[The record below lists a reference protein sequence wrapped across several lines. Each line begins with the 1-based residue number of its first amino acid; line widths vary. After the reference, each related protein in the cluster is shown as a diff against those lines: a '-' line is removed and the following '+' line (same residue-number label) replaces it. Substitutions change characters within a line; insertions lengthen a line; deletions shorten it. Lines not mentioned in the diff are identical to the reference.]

1 MSAVTATKPRVFLHV
16 GAPKTGTSFLQDVL
30 WNNREALR
38 EAGVLYPGLSPDAQF
53 HAAMDLQATAFQEHQ
68 HSAVPGAWERL
79 VGQARAWRRD
89 VVISHELFSMADE
102 RLAARALDALAW
114 ADVHIVC
121 TVRDLARQLPAVWQ
135 EDVKNRQVLSFAEFA
150 RELAEPGPDPHYL
163 VSLFWRLQD
172 IPRVLDVWA
181 ARLPADRIRLVTVP
195 KPGSPPD
202 ELWARF
208 GEAIDLDPGRADI
221 DLSGESN
228 RSMGI
233 AETNLLRRL
242 NLELGDSIDWP
253 TYDVLVKDFLA
264 LSVMGKRQ
272 GTVPLALP
280 ACDQEW
286 VARRGEQMVDTL
298 RATPYR
304 VIGDLDE
311 LRSAPTPET
320 RRHPDDAD
328 DGELADSAV
337 RALAGL
343 LRYVGENTPPRPQQA
358 AWRRQAVRIS
368 QRNAALG
375 QLRRQYL
382 AAKARRGNGGAT
394 HAAG

>member
-1 MSAVTATKPRVFLHV
+1 MPSVTGERPRVFLHV

-30 WNNREALR
+30 WNNRDALR
-38 EAGVLYPGLSPDAQF
+38 SVGLLYPGLSRDAQF
-53 HAAMDLQATAFQEHQ
+53 HAAMDLQSVAFQEHQ
-68 HSAVPGAWERL
+68 NPAVPGAWERL

-102 RLAARALDALAW
+102 QLAGRALDALAW
-114 ADVHIVC
+114 ADVYVVC

-135 EDVKNRQVLSFAEFA
+135 EDVKNRQVLSFGEFA
-150 RELAEPGPDPHYL
+150 RQLADPGPEPHFL

-172 IPRVLDVWA
+172 IPRVLGIWT
-181 ARLPADRIRLVTVP
+181 ARLPADRVRLVTVP

-202 ELWARF
+202 ELWSRF
-208 GEAIDLDPGRADI
+208 GEAIELAPELLDV
-221 DLSGESN
+221 DLSSEPN

-253 TYDVLVKDFLA
+253 TYDILVKDFLA
-264 LSVMGKRQ
+264 LSVMGKRD
-272 GTVPLALP
+272 GTAPLALP
-280 ACDQEW
+280 PSEQEW
-286 VARRGEQMVDTL
+286 VAQRGEQMVEAL
-298 RATPYR
+298 RTTPYR

-311 LRSAPTPET
+311 LRSAPAPEA

-328 DGELADSAV
+328 ATELADSAV

-343 LRYVGENTPPRPQQA
+343 LRYVGENAPLRPQQA
-358 AWRRQAVRIS
+358 AWRRQAVRMS
-368 QRNAALG
+368 QRNATLA

-382 AAKARRGNGGAT
+382 AVKARRGAGGGARPS
-394 HAAG
+394 